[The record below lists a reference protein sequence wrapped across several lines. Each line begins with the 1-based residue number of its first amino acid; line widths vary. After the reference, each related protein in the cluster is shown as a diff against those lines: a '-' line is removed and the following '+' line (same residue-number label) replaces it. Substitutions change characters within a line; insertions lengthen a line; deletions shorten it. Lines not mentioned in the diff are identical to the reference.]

1 MMAMTSAAPPY
12 EFDIAIVGGGASG
25 AMTALQLLRQ
35 ARAPRRIVL
44 VEPAAGLGEGVAY
57 ATRRPEHLLNVPAG
71 KMSLL
76 PDLPDDFVDYLRTLG
91 HADDALPRRY
101 VPRMH
106 YAGYLRDRLAQARD
120 ASPATL
126 EIRQARVASLA
137 REDMGWWLGLEGG
150 DALRARAVVLAV
162 GNAPRPLPV
171 RGAGTLDPAQ
181 RLEAWDTAAVAAVP
195 AQASLCVVGSGL
207 TMVDVAI
214 TRDVCGQQAPLHVV
228 SRHGLMPLPRADTA
242 PFAFDPQPLLAMTLR
257 QRVRALRR
265 QAALAQTQGWP
276 WQSVMER
283 LRPMVRQLWQSL
295 DLADQRRFLRHVVRY
310 WDVHRHG
317 IDPALH
323 ARLSAMHARG
333 ALVLHRARL
342 DAVWPTGACV
352 QVEARDTGGHAL
364 RLEVQGVLNATGVEM
379 RVQAMRNPLLQQLLG
394 EGLAVPGPHGIGIDA
409 DGEGRVI
416 AADGRAEPSLRVIG
430 SLRIGREWESLAVP
444 ELRVQAEVIAAA
456 LSRRPE

>member
-1 MMAMTSAAPPY
+1 MTAMTSAAPPY

-25 AMTALQLLRQ
+25 VMTALQLLRQ
-35 ARAPRRIVL
+35 ARMPRRIVMI
-44 VEPAAGLGEGVAY
+44 EPAADIGEGVAY

-71 KMSLL
+71 RMSLF
-76 PDLPDDFVDYLRTLG
+76 PDRPDDFVDYLRGIG
-91 HADDALPRRY
+91 HGDDALPRRY
-101 VPRMH
+101 VPRLH
-106 YAGYLRDRLAQARD
+106 YAGYLRDRLARARD
-120 ASPATL
+120 DSLATL
-126 EIRQARVASLA
+126 AIVQMRVASLA
-137 REDMGWWLGLEGG
+137 REDGGWLLGLEGG
-150 DALRARAVVLAV
+150 AELRAGAVVLAV

-171 RGAGTLDPAQ
+171 RGAGALDRSQ
-181 RLEAWDTAAVAAVP
+181 RLEAWDTAAVAALP

-214 TRDVCGQQAPLHVV
+214 TRDTCGQQAPLHVV
-228 SRHGLMPLPRADTA
+228 SRHGLMPLPRADTP
-242 PFAFDPQPLLAMTLR
+242 PFEFDPRPLLSMTLR
-257 QRVRALRR
+257 QRLRALRR
-265 QAALAQTQGWP
+265 QAGIAQAQGWP

-295 DLADQRRFLRHVVRY
+295 DFDDQRRFLRHVSRY

-352 QVEARDTGGHAL
+352 QVEARDAQGHSL

-394 EGLAVPGPHGIGIDA
+394 EGHAVPGPHGIGIDA

-416 AADGRAEPSLRVIG
+416 AADGHAEPGLRVIG

-444 ELRVQAEVIAAA
+444 ELRGQAEVIAAA
-456 LSRRPE
+456 LCQVF